1 MNGLGL
7 VAQAGAIGSLTE
19 AIGLVF
25 TGQTLLWVVVGLVLG
40 MIGGALPGV
49 GSSLSMAII
58 LPLTLPLSPVNAI
71 VLLVSMYSG
80 AMYGGSIA
88 AILVNVPGTGA
99 AAATTFDGYPMSKQG
114 RAVDALS
121 MSATASSVAGFLS
134 VLTLLLISP
143 LLIEVVLLFGSP
155 ENFMMAVLGLAMIAI
170 VAQGSVVKAII
181 SGGFGLMITTIGIA
195 PNSPELRYTFGQL
208 GLRNGVDFIA
218 ALIGMFAIAEMIKIA
233 GQEGGI
239 ADSAIEMTGNRF
251 AGVRETFQHPWT
263 LVKSGYIGM
272 LIGAIPGAGAT
283 VSNFIA
289 YGEAMRSSATPERF
303 GEGEPLGVIAAEA
316 SNNGTI
322 GGSLIPTIAFGIPG
336 SGSTAVLLGG
346 LLMHGLRPG
355 PQLFETDLHLTY
367 TFLIALLIGNFFIL
381 FAGVVFVTRMGRL
394 TQIDTHVIIPMVVVL
409 SMVGGYTL
417 NNNWM
422 DILTLIFL
430 GLIGYLMVKYG
441 YSVIAFVLGVVLG
454 PIAEENLL
462 RSLQI
467 SGGDYSVFISPGQ
480 QPIAFLL
487 LILTIVIL
495 FGPFVKP
502 WLEQTI
508 SGR

>member
-1 MNGLGL
+1 MGVLGVVAQTGAVGALTEALGL
-7 VAQAGAIGSLTE
+7 VL
-19 AIGLVF
+19 
-25 TGQTLLWVVVGLVLG
+25 TGQTLLWIVVGLVLG

-49 GSSLSMAII
+49 GSSLSMAIV
-58 LPLTLPLSPVNAI
+58 LPLTLPLSPANAI

-88 AILVNVPGTGA
+88 AILVNVPGTGG
-99 AAATTFDGYPMSKQG
+99 AAATTFDGYPMSRQG

-121 MSATASSVAGFLS
+121 MSATASATAGFIS

-155 ENFMMAVLGLAMIAI
+155 ENFMMAVIGLAMIAI
-170 VAQGSVVKAII
+170 VARGSIVKAII
-181 SGGFGLMITTIGIA
+181 AGAFGLMVTTIGIA
-195 PNSPELRYTFGQL
+195 PNSPELRYTFGQI

-218 ALIGMFAIAEMIKIA
+218 ALIGMFAIAEMIKLA

-239 ADSAIEMTGNRF
+239 ADSTIEMSGNSLP
-251 AGVRETFQHPWT
+251 GVRETFQHWGT

-289 YGEAMRSSATPERF
+289 YGEAMRSSDNPDGF
-303 GEGEPLGVIAAEA
+303 GSGEPLGVIASEA

-322 GGSLIPTIAFGIPG
+322 GGSLIPTISFGIPG

-355 PQLFETDLHLTY
+355 PQLFEADLHLTY

-381 FAGVVFVTRMGRL
+381 FVGVVFVTRMGRL
-394 TQIDTHVIIPMVVVL
+394 TQIDTHIIIPMVIVL
-409 SMVGGYTL
+409 SMVGGFTL

-422 DILTLIFL
+422 DIWTLLVL
-430 GLIGYLMVKYG
+430 GVLGYIMVKYG

-467 SGGDYSVFISPGQ
+467 SGGDYSVFVSPSQ
-480 QPIAFLL
+480 QPIAFILL
-487 LILTIVIL
+487 VLTVVIL
-495 FGPFVKP
+495 LGPFVKP
-502 WLEQTI
+502 WLERVL
-508 SGR
+508 S

>member
-1 MNGLGL
+1 MSAVGIIAQTGALG
-7 VAQAGAIGSLTE
+7 ALTE
-19 AIGLVF
+19 AMNLVL
-25 TGQTLLWVVVGLVLG
+25 TGETLLWIIVGLILG
-40 MIGGALPGV
+40 MIGGALPGI

-88 AILVNVPGTGA
+88 AILVNVPGTGG

-121 MSATASSVAGFLS
+121 MSATASAVAGFIS

-170 VAQGSVVKAII
+170 VARGSVIKAIV
-181 SGGFGLMITTIGIA
+181 SGGFGLMITAIGIA
-195 PNSPELRYTFGQL
+195 PNSPELRYTFGLL
-208 GLRNGVDFIA
+208 GLRDGIDFIA
-218 ALIGMFAIAEMIKIA
+218 ALIGMFAIAEMIKLA

-239 ADSAIEMTGNRF
+239 AESTIEMAGNSLS
-251 AGVRETFQHPWT
+251 GVRETFQHPWT

-289 YGEAMRSSATPERF
+289 YGEAMRSSPNSERF
-303 GEGEPLGVIAAEA
+303 GKGEPLGVIASEA

-367 TFLIALLIGNFFIL
+367 TFLIALLLGNFFIL
-381 FAGVVFVTRMGRL
+381 FVGVVFVTRMGQL

-409 SMVGGYTL
+409 SMVGGFTL
-417 NNNWM
+417 NTNWM
-422 DILTLIFL
+422 DIWTLLLL
-430 GLIGYLMVKYG
+430 GLIGYLMVKYQ
-441 YSVIAFVLGVVLG
+441 YSIIAFVLGVVLG

-467 SGGDYSVFISPGQ
+467 SGGSYSVFTSPVQ
-480 QPIAFLL
+480 QPIAFVLL
-487 LILTIVIL
+487 VATVIILI
-495 FGPFVKP
+495 GPFIKP
-502 WLEQTI
+502 QLERVF
-508 SGR
+508 S